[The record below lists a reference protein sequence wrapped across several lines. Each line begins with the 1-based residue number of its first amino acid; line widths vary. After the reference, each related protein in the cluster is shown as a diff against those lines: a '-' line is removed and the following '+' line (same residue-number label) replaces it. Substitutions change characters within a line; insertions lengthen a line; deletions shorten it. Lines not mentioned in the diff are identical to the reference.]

1 MTTAHRPTWKAAVGR
16 AQEGG
21 WSAGGAIST
30 QSSSRDLNS
39 HTKLKF
45 RRGNQQ
51 VPTDRNAA
59 LEESLLRMEEAER
72 KAQLGVKRAV
82 RMGREQLLLENEEKN
97 EEEGRLKLLKQTA
110 DVDEEKIR
118 AKYNDDDD
126 DDGEDDMAKSGI
138 SFHWDKDEDFR
149 LLTGGSLYI
158 HPHISTVTYLT
169 DLGAPTMVL
178 SKRVDPMSGAYVTDA
193 GDDGSVSNV
202 DGLVSFPKQG
212 KHLSF
217 DGRYLHAAPSDLLRD
232 GLFEEQCKF
241 DRPDGIDMKKMKVLE
256 RRHRRVSFL
265 VNIWLNYHPYN
276 VHPFPETMISNL
288 SKMDLLGDVRLFDKC
303 DEAKKSGDSI
313 TLKLKGEGK
322 IQCEEGSVDEAHA
335 NVVTKNWPMGNCSND
350 CIDVPMPVDL
360 MKSRNAGDDVKLI
373 WRGEDIKLSGASA

>member
-1 MTTAHRPTWKAAVGR
+1 
-16 AQEGG
+16 
-21 WSAGGAIST
+21 
-30 QSSSRDLNS
+30 
-39 HTKLKF
+39 
-45 RRGNQQ
+45 
-51 VPTDRNAA
+51 
-59 LEESLLRMEEAER
+59 
-72 KAQLGVKRAV
+72 
-82 RMGREQLLLENEEKN
+82 
-97 EEEGRLKLLKQTA
+97 
-110 DVDEEKIR
+110 
-118 AKYNDDDD
+118 
-126 DDGEDDMAKSGI
+126 MAKSGI

-193 GDDGSVSNV
+193 DDAGSMSNV

-241 DRPDGIDMKKMKVLE
+241 DRPDGIDMKEMKVLE

-265 VNIWLNYHPYN
+265 VNVWLNYHPYN

-303 DEAKKSGDSI
+303 DEAKKSGESV

-335 NVVTKNWPMGNCSND
+335 DVVTKNWPMGNCSND

-360 MKSRNAGDDVKLI
+360 MKSRNAGDDVNLI
-373 WRGEDIKLSGASA
+373 WRGEDIKLSGTSS